1 MLASVIIVSRDR
13 GPSLRMTLTAL
24 KYQSFFPFEVIVVG
38 DQAALDAVA
47 SAGVAEHV
55 ICVPFDEPN
64 ISAAR
69 NAGLAQAQGDV
80 VAFIDDDAVPEPN
93 WLAGLVAAFETPEVA
108 VAAGFVRARNGID
121 FQWQGETVSRLAEH
135 EVRPAPPDRI
145 SLGGWQNGTAPEA
158 MGTNVAYRSS
168 VLRAAGGFD
177 PVFRYFLDD
186 SDVNLRLSQAGH
198 LTAVVP
204 WAEVHHGLAP
214 SSRRLS
220 GTIPATLEDN
230 GRSTVAFL
238 TKHAPLHLIEA
249 GVNRMRGVQRLRLL
263 RLMRLGRVQP
273 DTVLRLLASFDA
285 GSRKRA
291 PDLRDLPPIQ
301 AERSTRRLFREAAL
315 DREGL
320 AFVAWRRHGEAA
332 HTQAARCAAEGHVVT
347 LFLFTPDSRY
357 HRVAY
362 HPDGYWLHTG
372 GVWGRSERSGPLIH
386 PARRL
391 DRARRELGA
400 RRFARGDAAL
410 QKL

>member
-1 MLASVIIVSRDR
+1 
-13 GPSLRMTLTAL
+13 
-24 KYQSFFPFEVIVVG
+24 
-38 DQAALDAVA
+38 
-47 SAGVAEHV
+47 
-55 ICVPFDEPN
+55 
-64 ISAAR
+64 
-69 NAGLAQAQGDV
+69 
-80 VAFIDDDAVPEPN
+80 
-93 WLAGLVAAFETPEVA
+93 
-108 VAAGFVRARNGID
+108 
-121 FQWQGETVSRLAEH
+121 
-135 EVRPAPPDRI
+135 
-145 SLGGWQNGTAPEA
+145 
-158 MGTNVAYRSS
+158 
-168 VLRAAGGFD
+168 
-177 PVFRYFLDD
+177 
-186 SDVNLRLSQAGH
+186 VNLRLSQAGH

-220 GTIPATLEDN
+220 GTIPATLEDH

-249 GVNRMRGVQRLRLL
+249 GVNRMRGAQRLRLL

-301 AERSTRRLFREAAL
+301 TERSTRRLFREAAL

-332 HTQAARCAAEGHVVT
+332 RAQAARCAAEGHVVT

-372 GVWGRSERSGPLIH
+372 GVWGRSERSGPLIQ
-386 PARRL
+386 PGRRL
-391 DRARRELGA
+391 DRARRELA
-400 RRFARGDAAL
+400 TRRFARGDAAL
-410 QKL
+410 QKP